1 MADGEGEGRK
11 GNIIR
16 VNNFFSTK
24 FIVFF
29 FFFFFFLLRF
39 LKQS

>member
-29 FFFFFFLLRF
+29 FFFFLRF